1 MLPFSVNDKAVFL
14 LRLVAVML
22 SSTLYEYSQLGCIV
36 ETLCFS
42 LSLVL
47 IGNEK
52 ARAAL
57 WLRSVKRILALVLF
71 LVGIFTAVQWIAG
84 MSVTNPLMDL
94 ALNSTLL
101 YIVTLLLT
109 IAFLP
114 IATTSHI
121 TRNRLVITTVT
132 FVVCIAL
139 VWIGVLL
146 DGYLSQ
152 IAIIVSMAIYLIEAV
167 RIMIV
172 FFVNYKLLRDQHHEQ
187 GSDDEARYHCLNI
200 IVRSIILLSLFAV
213 LYLFIVLLST
223 RFKALHNFAM
233 LVVWAYLFVSIVNLI
248 IDYNPLVKMDIRLVK
263 DADSSKMMI
272 FHPELTHKVDQW
284 IERRDYCRPGVTM
297 VLVADELS
305 TNRTYLSQYINSRYN
320 CSFNTWLT
328 GLRIDEAKR
337 LLLHSPTLSIEKIA
351 TAVGFATKSHFMSSF
366 KSREGLTPGQW
377 RQQHRD

>member
-1 MLPFSVNDKAVFL
+1 
-14 LRLVAVML
+14 ML

-42 LSLVL
+42 LSLAL

-52 ARAAL
+52 VRSAL
-57 WLRSVKRILALVLF
+57 WLQGVKRILAFVLF
-71 LVGIFTAVQWIAG
+71 LVGLFTAVQWTTG
-84 MSVTNPLMDL
+84 MSVTNPMMDL

-101 YIVTLLLT
+101 YIVTYLLT

-114 IATTSHI
+114 LATANHI
-121 TRNRLVITTVT
+121 TRNRLIITTLAFSSCLV
-132 FVVCIAL
+132 L
-139 VWIGVLL
+139 VWAGVLL

-152 IAIIVSMAIYLIEAV
+152 MAVIVSMAIYLVETV

-172 FFVNYKLLRDQHHEQ
+172 FFVNYKLLREQHHEP

-200 IVRSIILLSLFAV
+200 IVRSIILLSFFAV
-213 LYLFIVLLST
+213 LYLFMVLLST

-263 DADSSKMMI
+263 DADSSEMMI

-297 VLVADELS
+297 ILVAEELS

-328 GLRIDEAKR
+328 GLRIGEAKR
-337 LLLHSPTLSIEKIA
+337 LLQHSPTLSIEKIA
-351 TAVGFATKSHFMSSF
+351 TAVGFATKSHFMSTF
-366 KSREGLTPGQW
+366 KTHEGMTPGQW
-377 RQQHRD
+377 RKQHLD